1 MIAKL
6 NYPLYIK
13 KGKAGILTGNLYRNL
28 HWATLAKAKKDYHE
42 EVKNFVESLPK
53 YNKLTIHYTLYF
65 GNKRKRDIDNFT
77 WALHKFLMDAMVEHG
92 AIKDDHNEIV
102 TGFSSHF
109 GGYDD
114 NKEDYVILE
123 IEGEECES
131 TDTRE

>member
-1 MIAKL
+1 MIARL
-6 NYPLYIK
+6 NFPLYVK

-65 GNKRKRDIDNFT
+65 ATKRKRDIDNFT

-92 AIKDDHNEIV
+92 SIEDDNNTIKIHINPDESEFEEEIV
-102 TGFSSHF
+102 
-109 GGYDD
+109 
-114 NKEDYVILE
+114 
-123 IEGEECES
+123 
-131 TDTRE
+131 